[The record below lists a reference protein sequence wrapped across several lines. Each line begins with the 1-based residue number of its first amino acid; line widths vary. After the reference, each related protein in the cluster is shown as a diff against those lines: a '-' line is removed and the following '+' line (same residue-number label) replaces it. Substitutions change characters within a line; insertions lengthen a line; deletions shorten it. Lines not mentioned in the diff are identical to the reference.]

1 VKLCIIGHPVS
12 HSLSPAIYGR
22 FFERAGVNATYEAV
36 DILPEEFAAKMA
48 SVVQDFDGF
57 NVTIPFKEKVIAHVV
72 SQVEPPLSAINCVF
86 EGRGYN
92 TDWIGFGRPLLEG
105 SIEEPVM
112 VIGAGGAARAV
123 IFFLRKAGVNRIN
136 LLNRTLSR
144 AEKIKEEFEM
154 PGRFEVGVFPIESIR
169 EVASRSMSIVNASS
183 LGMNGEETGITS
195 KELDGKSLVYDL
207 IYWKTPL
214 IELSYNC
221 GVETVLDGRQMLL
234 HQALENLR
242 IWGLP
247 SGKVFEEA
255 FWEVMQ

>member
-1 VKLCIIGHPVS
+1 MRLCIIGHPVS

-22 FFERAGVNATYEAV
+22 FFERMSIDATYEAV
-36 DILPEEFAAKMA
+36 DILPEEFAEKIA
-48 SVVQDFDGF
+48 SVVQHFDGF
-57 NVTIPFKEKVIAHVV
+57 NVTIPFKEKVIAYVV

-86 EGRGYN
+86 EGMGYN
-92 TDWIGFGRPLLEG
+92 TDWVGFGKPLLER
-105 SIEEPVM
+105 SIKEPVM

-123 IFFLRKAGVNRIN
+123 IFFLRKAGVKRIE
-136 LLNRTLSR
+136 LVNRTLSR
-144 AEKIKEEFEM
+144 SEKIKEEFEI
-154 PGRFEVGVFPIESIR
+154 PGRFEVSVFPFESIR

-183 LGMNGEETGITS
+183 LGMNGEETGITY

-214 IELSYNC
+214 IELSYSC

-247 SGKVFEEA
+247 SGEVFEKA
-255 FWEVMQ
+255 FWEVVQ

>member
-1 VKLCIIGHPVS
+1 MKLCIIGHPVS

-22 FFERAGVNATYEAV
+22 FFERMGIDATYEAV
-36 DILPEEFAAKMA
+36 DILPDEFSEEIT
-48 SVVQDFDGF
+48 SVAEHFDGF
-57 NVTIPFKEKVIAHVV
+57 NVTIPFKEKIIAHVV

-86 EGRGYN
+86 ERRGYN
-92 TDWIGFGRPLLEG
+92 TDWVGFGKPLLER

-112 VIGAGGAARAV
+112 IIGAGGAARAV
-123 IFFLRKAGVNRIN
+123 IFFLRKAGVKRIE

-144 AEKIKEEFEM
+144 AEKIKEEFEIL
-154 PGRFEVGVFPIESIR
+154 GRFEISVFPFESIR

-195 KELDGKSLVYDL
+195 KELAGKSLVYDL

-214 IELSYNC
+214 IELSHNC
-221 GVETVLDGRQMLL
+221 GVETVLDGRDMLL
-234 HQALENLR
+234 HQALENLK

-247 SGKVFEEA
+247 SGDVFEKT
-255 FWEVMQ
+255 FWEVVR